1 MENLKTIMSH
11 KNPDLYEWTPDF
23 DELYYKYD
31 GENVVA
37 DYNGKVGKLEEI
49 STLPIFF
56 IKKTHYKTR
65 MEMIVR
71 HMNYFTKAIKWFTI
85 LGFTIIIIKERTA
98 LWEKGKTHFLLTG
111 LRHMNRWQIFLKK
124 RESPIFCS

>member
-56 IKKTHYKTR
+56 IKKGSEPTPELSLTEKTT
-65 MEMIVR
+65 
-71 HMNYFTKAIKWFTI
+71 NCP
-85 LGFTIIIIKERTA
+85 
-98 LWEKGKTHFLLTG
+98 
-111 LRHMNRWQIFLKK
+111 LKNC
-124 RESPIFCS
+124 ENCVF